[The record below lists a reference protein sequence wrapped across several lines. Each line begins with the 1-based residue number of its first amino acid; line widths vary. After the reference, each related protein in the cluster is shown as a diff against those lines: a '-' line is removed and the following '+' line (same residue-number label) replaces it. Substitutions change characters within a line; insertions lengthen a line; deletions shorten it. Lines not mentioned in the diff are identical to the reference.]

1 MEYLKTKLALLTS
14 YLYNNGMAEIT
25 TDLIFQVLKSV
36 QSRLDSMDKSL
47 KDLAQGQ
54 IRVREDLNNFHRDTI
69 RLESQ
74 IADIN
79 VRLERIEK
87 RFEAVQVN

>member
-1 MEYLKTKLALLTS
+1 M
-14 YLYNNGMAEIT
+14 EIT
-25 TDLIFQVLKSV
+25 SELCYYQTMTQITNELMFEILKSI
-36 QSRLDSMDKSL
+36 QAKIESMDRGM

-74 IADIN
+74 LADISH
-79 VRLERIEK
+79 RLERVEK
-87 RFEAVQVN
+87 RFDTVQIN

>member
-1 MEYLKTKLALLTS
+1 
-14 YLYNNGMAEIT
+14 MAEVT
-25 TDLIFQVLKSV
+25 NDLIFQVLKSV

-79 VRLERIEK
+79 MRLERTEK

>member
-1 MEYLKTKLALLTS
+1 MV
-14 YLYNNGMAEIT
+14 EISN
-25 TDLIFQVLKSV
+25 DLIFEILKSV

-74 IADIN
+74 IADVN